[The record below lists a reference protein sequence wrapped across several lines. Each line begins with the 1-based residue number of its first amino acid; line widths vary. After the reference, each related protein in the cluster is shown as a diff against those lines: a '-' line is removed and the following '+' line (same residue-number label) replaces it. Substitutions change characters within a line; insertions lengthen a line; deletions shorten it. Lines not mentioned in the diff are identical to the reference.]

1 MSKAKLDLNA
11 IPREKFEFA
20 NKGERLSDQKFEDKP
35 ISYFK
40 DAWLRFRRNK
50 ASIGA
55 TIIIICIILFSI
67 FAPLFT
73 MGKYDSKFMDIQ

>member
-55 TIIIICIILFSI
+55 TIIIIFIVLI
-67 FAPLFT
+67 
-73 MGKYDSKFMDIQ
+73 